1 MKIMKKNSLRKMLY
15 LMSVLMLAAMVMV
28 SCKKD
33 DDDDDDPPVLVEDGF
48 YVKGTGTALAD
59 FDLKGLMKSTKN
71 EVGQEP
77 RASLMEIFVAVK
89 AGTDGF
95 NIVKVAGAERT
106 THGPGA
112 DFALVPMEDR
122 DGEEPNTADFW
133 RGSVAVTDT
142 KFTVPEDGLYHVVL
156 DTELGIV
163 VLARV
168 KWGLIGAATPGGWSD
183 DTELTATFDLNKMD
197 FTKTE
202 VVLFED
208 PYKIRYSNGWKIF
221 IDADGTVK
229 VNTNLGGSLS
239 DLEPGGA
246 DMMHDDYGEFTTTVT
261 WELGEA
267 ITANFVRTGD
277 GPPLAEYPE
286 AMFLVGAAT
295 AYGWDDPG
303 TTDEALMHKLAGGGN
318 NEGIFWKIAHLAANE
333 GWKLAA
339 ENWGSPNLGF
349 NEVDEFDAE
358 GVEVTAVDGN
368 MMVAESGM
376 FMIVLNLR
384 DDMVKVSVK
393 PAEVYG
399 IGDAFG
405 GWDAGV
411 EANKFTVDNEAKTI
425 TSPPLVADGNIR
437 MYTAHAW
444 IPDWWNAEFNVFEGK
459 IEYRNDGGD
468 QPAVPGT
475 TGQIITLMFDDNT
488 GTIE

>member
-1 MKIMKKNSLRKMLY
+1 
-15 LMSVLMLAAMVMV
+15 
-28 SCKKD
+28 
-33 DDDDDDPPVLVEDGF
+33 
-48 YVKGTGTALAD
+48 
-59 FDLKGLMKSTKN
+59 
-71 EVGQEP
+71 
-77 RASLMEIFVAVK
+77 
-89 AGTDGF
+89 
-95 NIVKVAGAERT
+95 
-106 THGPGA
+106 
-112 DFALVPMEDR
+112 
-122 DGEEPNTADFW
+122 
-133 RGSVAVTDT
+133 
-142 KFTVPEDGLYHVVL
+142 VL

-163 VLARV
+163 VIARV
-168 KWGLIGAATPGGWSD
+168 KWGLIGAATPGGWGS